1 MQLTTSL
8 ARDVV
13 KMTRTTAKIIEK
25 RNPLVT
31 SIPLSVNSTS
41 PVSPRQKL
49 QILASLLF
57 PLAALAG
64 VILIQLLG
72 PGSPKLGA
80 DRLSETDSD
89 AFLRATKTHEK
100 QQALQ
105 LQLLKILPT
114 LGYDNLIADWTF
126 LNFLQYF
133 GDEPARELTGY
144 QLNDDYFD
152 VISQL
157 DPRWVEMYL
166 FLSTSV
172 SFYQAQ
178 PQIAVA
184 LMDRG
189 TAALSPEISPTA
201 WIVWRLKAID
211 QLLLL
216 GDTDGAIE
224 SLYQAAEWA
233 QIGDYPEL
241 ATQFRQ
247 GAEVLQQNPDNLLVR
262 LNAWLSV
269 YYQTTDELVR
279 QRATQELLTL
289 GAKQEI
295 TEDGE
300 VQFIL
305 PQNPKE
311 LE

>member
-1 MQLTTSL
+1 
-8 ARDVV
+8 V
-13 KMTRTTAKIIEK
+13 
-25 RNPLVT
+25 
-31 SIPLSVNSTS
+31 
-41 PVSPRQKL
+41 
-49 QILASLLF
+49 
-57 PLAALAG
+57 AAWVG

-72 PGSPKLGA
+72 PGALKLG
-80 DRLSETDSD
+80 DESLSETDSE
-89 AFLRATKTHEK
+89 AFVQATKTQGQ

-133 GDEPARELTGY
+133 GDEPARKLTGY
-144 QLNDDYFD
+144 ELNDDYFD

-178 PQIAVA
+178 PQIAVE
-184 LMDRG
+184 LMNRG
-189 TAALSPEISPTA
+189 TEALSPEMSQTA
-201 WIVWRLKAID
+201 WIVWRLKGID

-216 GDTDGAIE
+216 GDTSGAIQ
-224 SLYQAAEWA
+224 SLSQAADWA
-233 QIGDYPEL
+233 ERSDYPDF
-241 ATQFRQ
+241 AAQFR
-247 GAEVLQQNPDNLLVR
+247 AAADVLRQNPDNLQVR

-279 QRATQELLTL
+279 QRATQELLSL

-295 TEDGE
+295 TEEGE
-300 VQFIL
+300 VRFIL
-305 PQNPKE
+305 PQTP
-311 LE
+311 